1 MPRARGRAAPGASG
15 SAPRSVGLGSLPVS
29 GGRVGLRARALAG
42 MACIGEEVSARR
54 VRLRHWREAANW
66 PAIFNLFLSC
76 FREKK
81 KEERFSILAV
91 I

>member
-1 MPRARGRAAPGASG
+1 VGGTGDAVKPRARGRAAPGASG

-54 VRLRHWREAANW
+54 A
-66 PAIFNLFLSC
+66 
-76 FREKK
+76 
-81 KEERFSILAV
+81 
-91 I
+91 